1 MKQKIINLVNECY
14 DKKRGGVSIIQL
26 ITNHNLKGSDLM
38 PLITEMYNNGEIEIK
53 EGVNGYLLF
62 KTGIKKE
69 IKIKKRRK

>member
-1 MKQKIINLVNECY
+1 MKQTILNLINEYY

-26 ITNHNLKGSDLM
+26 IVKHNLKGSDIM

-69 IKIKKRRK
+69 IKIKKIRK